1 MLRVVVV
8 ALSILTVVSFRA
20 LAQNQQNEPDVPP
33 RSNVWDVKIGM
44 TSGQVPEHDFIDISC
59 GTNGG
64 PPSIP
69 IGSFKN
75 FAKCPPEGTGLHE
88 VYFAYDDELEYWARA
103 NEYVTWIAIYTGTKV
118 MDQPVILSALF
129 DADGIINGIRIIS
142 DARADPQQRRA
153 AIVMR
158 RRFTGRFGEEGWIC
172 EDLPPQ
178 EGEKPFRR
186 QFVKELCTKISK
198 NQLRVRLESHYYQKS
213 GQTTFDPHTGQ
224 PQQGYFESTV
234 RLALYHLSVPLD
246 HM

>member
-129 DADGIINGIRIIS
+129 DADGIIKGIRIIS

-158 RRFTGRFGEEGWIC
+158 RRFTGRFGEEGWTC
-172 EDLPPQ
+172 EDLPKK

-186 QFVKELCTKISK
+186 QFIKELCTKISK
-198 NQLRVRLESHYYQKS
+198 NQLRIRLESHYYQKS
-213 GQTTFDPHTGQ
+213 GQTTFDPHTGE
-224 PQQGYFESTV
+224 PQLGYFESTV
-234 RLALYHLSVPLD
+234 RLELYHLSVSLD
-246 HM
+246 QM

>member
-129 DADGIINGIRIIS
+129 DADGLIKGIRIIS
-142 DARADPQQRRA
+142 DARADPQQRRS

-158 RRFTGRFGEEGWIC
+158 RRFTGRFGEVGWIC

-234 RLALYHLSVPLD
+234 RLELYHLSVPLD

>member
-1 MLRVVVV
+1 MLHVVVV

-20 LAQNQQNEPDVPP
+20 LAQNLQIEPDVPP

-44 TSGQVPEHDFIDISC
+44 TSGQVPEHDFIDISS

-64 PPSIP
+64 PPSLP

-129 DADGIINGIRIIS
+129 DADGIIKGIRIIS

-234 RLALYHLSVPLD
+234 RLELYHLSVPLD

>member
-64 PPSIP
+64 PASIP

-103 NEYVTWIAIYTGTKV
+103 NEYVAWIAIYTGTKV

-129 DADGIINGIRIIS
+129 DADGIIKGIRIIS
-142 DARADPQQRRA
+142 DARADPQLRRA
-153 AIVMR
+153 EIVMR
-158 RRFTGRFGEEGWIC
+158 RRYTGRFGEEGWIC

-234 RLALYHLSVPLD
+234 RLELYHLSVPLD

>member
-118 MDQPVILSALF
+118 MDQPVILSA
-129 DADGIINGIRIIS
+129 
-142 DARADPQQRRA
+142 
-153 AIVMR
+153 
-158 RRFTGRFGEEGWIC
+158 
-172 EDLPPQ
+172 
-178 EGEKPFRR
+178 
-186 QFVKELCTKISK
+186 
-198 NQLRVRLESHYYQKS
+198 
-213 GQTTFDPHTGQ
+213 
-224 PQQGYFESTV
+224 
-234 RLALYHLSVPLD
+234 
-246 HM
+246 

>member
-1 MLRVVVV
+1 MLHVVVV

-129 DADGIINGIRIIS
+129 DADGIIKGIRIIS

-158 RRFTGRFGEEGWIC
+158 RRFTGRFGEEDWTC

-213 GQTTFDPHTGQ
+213 GQTTFDPHTGE
-224 PQQGYFESTV
+224 PQLGYFESTV
-234 RLALYHLSVPLD
+234 RLELYHLSVSLD
-246 HM
+246 QM

>member
-33 RSNVWDVKIGM
+33 RSNGWDVKIGM
-44 TSGQVPEHDFIDISC
+44 TSGQVPEDDFIDISC

-129 DADGIINGIRIIS
+129 DADGIIKGIRIIS

-234 RLALYHLSVPLD
+234 RLELYHLSVPLD

>member
-1 MLRVVVV
+1 
-8 ALSILTVVSFRA
+8 
-20 LAQNQQNEPDVPP
+20 
-33 RSNVWDVKIGM
+33 
-44 TSGQVPEHDFIDISC
+44 
-59 GTNGG
+59 
-64 PPSIP
+64 
-69 IGSFKN
+69 
-75 FAKCPPEGTGLHE
+75 
-88 VYFAYDDELEYWARA
+88 
-103 NEYVTWIAIYTGTKV
+103 
-118 MDQPVILSALF
+118 
-129 DADGIINGIRIIS
+129 
-142 DARADPQQRRA
+142 
-153 AIVMR
+153 MR

-234 RLALYHLSVPLD
+234 RLELYHLSVPLD

>member
-1 MLRVVVV
+1 MLHVVVV

-129 DADGIINGIRIIS
+129 DADGIVKGIRIIS

-213 GQTTFDPHTGQ
+213 GQTTSDPHTGQ

-234 RLALYHLSVPLD
+234 RLELYHLSVPLD